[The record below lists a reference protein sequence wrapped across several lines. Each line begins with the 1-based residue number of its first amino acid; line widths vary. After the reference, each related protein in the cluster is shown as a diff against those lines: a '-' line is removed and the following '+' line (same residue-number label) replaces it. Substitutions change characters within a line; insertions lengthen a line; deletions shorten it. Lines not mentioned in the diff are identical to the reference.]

1 MTENV
6 VKEVVNFKIQKK
18 FQSSWNDVVTG
29 WTKIAADKIFFFFV
43 EMPNFYHNYF
53 LL

>member
-29 WTKIAADKIFFFFV
+29 WTKIAADKIFIIFFCW
-43 EMPNFYHNYF
+43 NAQF
-53 LL
+53 LS